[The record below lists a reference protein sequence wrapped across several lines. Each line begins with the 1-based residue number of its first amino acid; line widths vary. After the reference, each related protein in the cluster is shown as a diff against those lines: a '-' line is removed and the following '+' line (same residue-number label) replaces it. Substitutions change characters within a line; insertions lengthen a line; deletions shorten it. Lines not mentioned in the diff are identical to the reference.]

1 MDEQEQR
8 ERQELLEIYKL
19 HAELA
24 DRVSQRRDGVSRL
37 YVSLLVGLLVFAA
50 TVLKFGTDGN
60 NGISADAVLLGT
72 GALGILLAVSWLMV
86 IKSYRELNA
95 GKFIVLQKLESGLPY
110 QFFTKQFKL
119 SPEEKK
125 ISPYWKYSS
134 AAANL
139 PWIWFV
145 AFSLLA
151 IFALFRLLACQCS

>member
-1 MDEQEQR
+1 MDEQK
-8 ERQELLEIYKL
+8 QELLEIYKL

-24 DRVSQRRDGVSRL
+24 DRVSQRREGANRL
-37 YVSLLVGLLVFAA
+37 YVSLLVGLVLFAA
-50 TVLKFGTDGN
+50 AILRLGTDGL
-60 NGISADAVLLGT
+60 SVDTVLFWT
-72 GALGILLAVSWLMV
+72 GALGSILSVSWYIV
-86 IKSYRELNA
+86 IRSYRQLNT
-95 GKFIVLQKLESGLPY
+95 GKFIVLKNLESCLLY

-125 ISPYWKYSS
+125 SSPYWKYSN

-151 IFALFRLLACQCS
+151 IFALSRLLVCQCS